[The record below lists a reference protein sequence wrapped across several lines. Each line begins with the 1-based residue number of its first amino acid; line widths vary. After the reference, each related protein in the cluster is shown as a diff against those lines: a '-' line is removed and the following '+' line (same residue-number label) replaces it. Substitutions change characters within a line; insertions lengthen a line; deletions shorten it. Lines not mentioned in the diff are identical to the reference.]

1 MITLFHQTMTYLI
14 DRMQYIFKSMTV
26 LAVILATCI
35 QVVFKYYDMHVHAFK
50 KNAEI
55 INHKVD
61 TLNDKNI
68 SSKNV
73 LKITYR
79 TVAMQLHFLKII
91 ICFFMLI

>member
-1 MITLFHQTMTYLI
+1 MYML
-14 DRMQYIFKSMTV
+14 S
-26 LAVILATCI
+26 
-35 QVVFKYYDMHVHAFK
+35 K

-68 SSKNV
+68 SSKKCPENHIPYSRHAV
-73 LKITYR
+73 T
-79 TVAMQLHFLKII
+79 FFEII

>member
-1 MITLFHQTMTYLI
+1 M
-14 DRMQYIFKSMTV
+14 
-26 LAVILATCI
+26 LATCI

-68 SSKNV
+68 SSKKCPENHIPYSRHAV
-73 LKITYR
+73 TFFENHYLFFY
-79 TVAMQLHFLKII
+79 AYII
-91 ICFFMLI
+91 